1 MAVTRPTDSLQ
12 SKKGCRRRALRRGDC
27 PAGAGHSRGPPATM
41 PTSSRALPVGDAR
54 TTMHPWVSKPGTPKS
69 KPETPKSKPAATKSK
84 SGATKSKC
92 LLLPRM
98 EVSQWVECRFRPAGG
113 RCDST
118 GQATSPFGPFAR
130 VVSEKLNHRW
140 GDLARKCRFEVFPK
154 EATVA
159 EQATNA
165 FDRSGRGAARR
176 PMPRLTRRAQDY
188 PASNS
193 SDCGPGPIGEAASFR
208 ADSFTSCVATGT
220 PRSARVGASFVRG
233 GSNRLPLPELEPLDL
248 AGRGLGQFG
257 DELDGARVFVGREAV
272 LDETLQLGLV
282 G

>member
-1 MAVTRPTDSLQ
+1 LAVTRPTDSLQ

-41 PTSSRALPVGDAR
+41 PASSHALPVGDAR

-118 GQATSPFGPFAR
+118 GQATSPSAPFAR
-130 VVSEKLNHRW
+130 VVDARSSPKKRPLPNKRRTPSTDPAEERRAGRCRALREEPKTILLQTVAIAAL
-140 GDLARKCRFEVFPK
+140 GLLARPPALEPTASR
-154 EATVA
+154 VA
-159 EQATNA
+159 WRLERRVRRGWGVI
-165 FDRSGRGAARR
+165 RSGRFKS
-176 PMPRLTRRAQDY
+176 P
-188 PASNS
+188 PA
-193 SDCGPGPIGEAASFR
+193 P
-208 ADSFTSCVATGT
+208 
-220 PRSARVGASFVRG
+220 SA
-233 GSNRLPLPELEPLDL
+233 
-248 AGRGLGQFG
+248 
-257 DELDGARVFVGREAV
+257 
-272 LDETLQLGLV
+272 
-282 G
+282 

>member
-41 PTSSRALPVGDAR
+41 PTSSHALPVGDAR

-98 EVSQWVECRFRPAGG
+98 EVSQWVEYRFRPAGG

-118 GQATSPFGPFAR
+118 GQATSPSGPFAR

-140 GDLARKCRFEVFPK
+140 GDLARKCRFEVFPRSDRCRNK
-154 EATVA
+154 PRTPSTDPAEERRAGRCRALREEPKTILLQTVA
-159 EQATNA
+159 I
-165 FDRSGRGAARR
+165 AALGLLAR
-176 PMPRLTRRAQDY
+176 P
-188 PASNS
+188 PA
-193 SDCGPGPIGEAASFR
+193 
-208 ADSFTSCVATGT
+208 
-220 PRSARVGASFVRG
+220 
-233 GSNRLPLPELEPLDL
+233 LEPTASRVAWRLERRVRRGW
-248 AGRGLGQFG
+248 GRHSFG
-257 DELDGARVFVGREAV
+257 AVQIASRSLSLNRWILPVAV
-272 LDETLQLGLV
+272 LGNSAMNSMARGYL
-282 G
+282 